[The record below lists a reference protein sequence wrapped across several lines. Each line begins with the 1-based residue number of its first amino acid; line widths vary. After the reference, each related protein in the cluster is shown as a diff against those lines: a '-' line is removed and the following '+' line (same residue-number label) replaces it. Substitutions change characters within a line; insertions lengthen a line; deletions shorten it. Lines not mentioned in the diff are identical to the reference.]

1 MDVKLKIKN
10 DKKIQ
15 NLNKIIFLLYNIM
28 LYYNKYN
35 IKGNLI
41 TIKKIF
47 NNNYKKLSNIFN
59 NIFKNCLNYYEKFM
73 NKRIINKS
81 YFNKKHKKMKIKNK
95 IIYNDIFYFIITV
108 VFFINI
114 LPTVILINSE
124 IILTINRT
132 GTQQI
137 LNDKNA
143 LDDHY
148 NIEIIDKPDQIYIN
162 DIFYNDTN
170 YYYVNLNLEDGKN
183 NSME

>member
-1 MDVKLKIKN
+1 MELKLKIKN

-15 NLNKIIFLLYNIM
+15 NLNKIII
-28 LYYNKYN
+28 LYYIIYI
-35 IKGNLI
+35 IKRNLII
-41 TIKKIF
+41 TIKKIY
-47 NNNYKKLSNIFN
+47 NNNYKKLN